1 MLDSLFSLLSIDP
14 ALLAKIL
21 PIIVLCMG
29 ILSGLAM
36 VLNAVAKFTKG
47 PGDDKAAGILG
58 KVIEFMQKLI
68 DFISGNVKH

>member
-21 PIIVLCMG
+21 PIVVLCMG

-36 VLNAVAKFTKG
+36 VLDAVAKFTKTDA
-47 PGDDKAAGILG
+47 DDKAVGFVGKGIDFL
-58 KVIEFMQKLI
+58 KKLI